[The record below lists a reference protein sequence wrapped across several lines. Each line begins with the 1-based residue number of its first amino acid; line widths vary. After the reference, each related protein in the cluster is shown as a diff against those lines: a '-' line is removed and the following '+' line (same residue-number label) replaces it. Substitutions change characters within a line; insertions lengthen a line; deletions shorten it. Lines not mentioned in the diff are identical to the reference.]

1 MRAVETGTVPRDDL
15 ELVQQRTQPASGMLP
30 MVADVQ
36 RIHADLNA
44 LAEAWAN
51 LASLGSDY
59 LPAADVE
66 ETDDAFIVEIELP
79 GVRKRDIEV
88 AFSGGR
94 LIVTGERFERERT
107 GILRRRARR
116 VGRFRF
122 EIALPGRE
130 VVLPAA
136 IEEDAVRAT
145 LADGVLTIRI
155 PKVHGDRQRRVELR

>member
-1 MRAVETGTVPRDDL
+1 MRVMETRTGMRDL
-15 ELVQQRTQPASGMLP
+15 ELVPQRSQPASGALP
-30 MVADVQ
+30 TIADFQ

-44 LAEAWAN
+44 LVEAWAN
-51 LASLGSDY
+51 LAPLAGDY
-59 LPAADVE
+59 LPAADIEEVE
-66 ETDDAFIVEIELP
+66 DAFIVEIELP

-94 LIVTGERFERERT
+94 LIVTGERFERERA
-107 GILRRRARR
+107 GVLRRRMRR

-130 VVLPAA
+130 VVLPGA
-136 IEEDAVRAT
+136 IEEGAVVAD
-145 LADGVLTIRI
+145 LVDGVLTIRI